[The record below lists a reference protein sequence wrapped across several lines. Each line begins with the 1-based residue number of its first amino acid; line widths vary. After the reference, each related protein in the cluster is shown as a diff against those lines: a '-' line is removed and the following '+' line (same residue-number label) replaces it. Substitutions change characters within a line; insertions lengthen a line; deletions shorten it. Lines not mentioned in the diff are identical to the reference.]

1 MAIPP
6 ITIGAI
12 RMYLAWRV
20 IIPRCVGIDMLDFF
34 YFNFAGIPS
43 LISTKKVLLH
53 LPKIRLANL

>member
-12 RMYLAWRV
+12 GMNLAWRV

-34 YFNFAGIPS
+34 YFILQEF
-43 LISTKKVLLH
+43 
-53 LPKIRLANL
+53 LP